1 MMRINNQ
8 HEREEIRIQKHFNGI
23 SQFYY
28 DIVEEYPFTSGYY
41 HRKEFDIV
49 MEIVK
54 RHKPKRILDVGCA
67 TGKILKSLKG
77 MLPSSS
83 FYGCDIS
90 SKMLKIA
97 KDNNYSS
104 IHADI
109 TNLPFKDNSF
119 DFVYTLEVLEHL
131 PNGLIDV
138 EKSIEEL
145 FRIVTKDGII
155 LLEFPNKAHFAF
167 LWKFCVFLRS
177 HRNQKLKNVLPLGAY
192 EDICIKTPLPVDN
205 AFYLKSILKI
215 LSEYK
220 SNTINIVGV
229 GFVPSIIYEHISL
242 SMGKLL
248 NSMDIKL
255 ENKMPFKSLARE
267 FLIEIKMGGEKNE

>member
-1 MMRINNQ
+1 MKIDNQ
-8 HEREEIRIQKHFNGI
+8 HQRRKIQKHFNGI

-41 HRKEFDIV
+41 HRKEFDVV
-49 MEIVK
+49 MNIVK
-54 RHKPKRILDVGCA
+54 RHKPERILDVGCA
-67 TGKILKSLKG
+67 TGKILKSLKR
-77 MLPSSS
+77 MLPNSS

-104 IHADI
+104 IQADI

-145 FRIVTKDGII
+145 FRVATKKGII
-155 LLEFPNKAHFAF
+155 LLEIPNKAHFAF
-167 LWKFCVFLRS
+167 LWKFFIFLKSRRS
-177 HRNQKLKNVLPLGAY
+177 QKLKNELPCEAY

-205 AFYLKSILKI
+205 AFYAKFILKI

-220 SNTINIVGV
+220 YNTINIVGV
-229 GFVPSIIYEHISL
+229 GFFPSIIYEHISL

-255 ENKMPFKSLARE
+255 ENKMLFKSLARE
-267 FLIEIKMGGEKNE
+267 FLIEIKIGGVEKKSE